1 MTTEPPHNW
10 TEDYEYGDEGKAKL
24 NCIKCGTQFLG
35 WKLKTICR
43 VCAVPVFPVGIRHIT
58 HVAIKYGNHDHSVQ
72 YSLPA
77 PSRHSH
83 VIRIIKEDTENPFSF
98 DVQGFLDN
106 EGIFVNRREALDIAL
121 KANQIIDINNIRAN
135 RLFSED
141 LW

>member
-1 MTTEPPHNW
+1 V
-10 TEDYEYGDEGKAKL
+10 L
-24 NCIKCGTQFLG
+24 
-35 WKLKTICR
+35 
-43 VCAVPVFPVGIRHIT
+43 HIT
-58 HVAIKYGNHDHSVQ
+58 HVAIKYGNHDHLVQ

-77 PSRHSH
+77 PSRHSD
-83 VIRIIKEDTENPFSF
+83 VIRIIKEDTENPFCF

-106 EGIFVNRREALDIAL
+106 EGIFVDRREALDIAL